1 MSRSSNAR
9 FVKPR
14 LEKLEDRA
22 LPSFLLSG
30 NVVSQLATPLNNMV
44 ADMKSASTDL
54 QAQFALI
61 KNNTAPTNTFA
72 GAETVADKAVAD
84 WQRILNDSSAIT
96 ALSKNYQTVLG
107 AIVLAEFQAGDAL
120 DLIILNF
127 GSAFGLHPLD
137 PLTTPV
143 TQANG
148 IVNDPTLQSI
158 VNTNLHTL
166 NTHVDSTTPIS
177 QETFTP
183 TF

>member
-1 MSRSSNAR
+1 MSRSSNVP
-9 FVKPR
+9 VKPM

-61 KNNTAPTNTFA
+61 QNKTAPANTFA
-72 GAETVADKAVAD
+72 GAELVADKAVAD
-84 WQRILNDSSAIT
+84 WQRIVTDSSAIT
-96 ALSKNYQTVLG
+96 ALSKNYQAVISSI
-107 AIVLAEFQAGDAL
+107 ALAEFQAGDSL

-127 GSAFGLHPLD
+127 GSVFGLHPLD

-143 TQANG
+143 AQANK
-148 IVNDPTLQSI
+148 IVNDPTLQGI
-158 VNTNLHTL
+158 VNSNLHTL
-166 NTHVDSTTPIS
+166 NTFVDSTTPIS
-177 QETFTP
+177 QVTVTP